1 LKIIKSLNY
10 IITNLFTLWIILFAI
25 ITFYFPQHFKGLSNL
40 IVPTLGII
48 MFGMGMTLT
57 VDDFRRVLTRPKDI
71 GTGVLLQYLVM
82 PLVAFILVELFNL
95 NQFLAVGVILL
106 GSCPG
111 GTASNV
117 ITYLAR
123 GDLALSVTLTSVS
136 TMLSPVFITFLMYL
150 YASEWIDVP
159 VYKLFVSSIQIVIF
173 PVLLGLGFRTIMKSS
188 LRSLN
193 EVLPS
198 ISAVAIIFIVGVIV
212 ASNVSTIS
220 TAGMRVLAIVIIHN
234 LFGLMAGFYIAR
246 LSGMNYSQA
255 KAVSIEVGMQNS
267 GLAVALANLHFSVLV
282 ALPSAIFSVWHNIS
296 GSVLA
301 WWWRKNTE
309 ER

>member
-1 LKIIKSLNY
+1 MKIIKSLNY

-82 PLVAFILVELFNL
+82 PLVAFILVKLFNL

-136 TMLSPVFITFLMYL
+136 TMLSPVFIPFLMYL

-173 PVLLGLGFRTIMKSS
+173 PVLLGLGFRTIMKGS

-220 TAGMRVLAIVIIHN
+220 TAGIKVLAIVIIHN

-267 GLAVALANLHFSVLV
+267 GLAVALANLHFSVLA

>member
-1 LKIIKSLNY
+1 MKIIKSLNY

-82 PLVAFILVELFNL
+82 PLVAFILVKLFNL

-136 TMLSPVFITFLMYL
+136 TMLSPVFIPFLMYL

-173 PVLLGLGFRTIMKSS
+173 PVLLGLGVRTLMRGRLS
-188 LRSLN
+188 SLN

-198 ISAVAIIFIVGVIV
+198 VRISC
-212 ASNVSTIS
+212 
-220 TAGMRVLAIVIIHN
+220 VL
-234 LFGLMAGFYIAR
+234 
-246 LSGMNYSQA
+246 
-255 KAVSIEVGMQNS
+255 
-267 GLAVALANLHFSVLV
+267 
-282 ALPSAIFSVWHNIS
+282 
-296 GSVLA
+296 
-301 WWWRKNTE
+301 
-309 ER
+309 

>member
-1 LKIIKSLNY
+1 MKIIKSLNY

-82 PLVAFILVELFNL
+82 PLVAFILVKLFNL

-136 TMLSPVFITFLMYL
+136 TILSPVFIPFLMYL

-173 PVLLGLGFRTIMKSS
+173 PVLLGLGFRTIMKGS

-193 EVLPS
+193 EVLPL

-220 TAGMRVLAIVIIHN
+220 TAGIRVLAIVIIHN

-267 GLAVALANLHFSVLV
+267 GLAVALANLHFSVLA

>member
-1 LKIIKSLNY
+1 
-10 IITNLFTLWIILFAI
+10 
-25 ITFYFPQHFKGLSNL
+25 
-40 IVPTLGII
+40 

-57 VDDFRRVLTRPKDI
+57 VEDFGRVLKRPKDI

-82 PLVAFILVELFNL
+82 PFAAFILVKLFNL
-95 NQFLAVGVILL
+95 DQFLAVGVILL

-136 TMLSPVFITFLMYL
+136 TILCPVFIPLLMYL

-173 PVLLGLGFRTIMKSS
+173 PVLLGLGVRTLMRGRLS
-188 LRSLN
+188 SLN

-220 TAGMRVLAIVIIHN
+220 TMGFSVLAIVIIHN

-267 GLAVALANLHFSVLV
+267 GLAVALANLHFSVLA

-309 ER
+309 EI

>member
-82 PLVAFILVELFNL
+82 PLVAFILVKLFNL

-136 TMLSPVFITFLMYL
+136 TILSPVFIPFLMYL

-173 PVLLGLGFRTIMKSS
+173 PVLLGLGFRTIMKGS

-193 EVLPS
+193 EVLPL

-220 TAGMRVLAIVIIHN
+220 TAGIRVLAIVIIHN

-267 GLAVALANLHFSVLV
+267 GLAVALANLHFSVLA

>member
-1 LKIIKSLNY
+1 MKIIKSLNY

-82 PLVAFILVELFNL
+82 PLVAFILVKLFNL

-136 TMLSPVFITFLMYL
+136 TMLSPVFIPFLMYL

-173 PVLLGLGFRTIMKSS
+173 PVLLGLGFRTIMKGS

-198 ISAVAIIFIVGVIV
+198 ISTVAIIFIVGVIV

-220 TAGMRVLAIVIIHN
+220 TAGIKVLAIVIIHN

-267 GLAVALANLHFSVLV
+267 GLAVALANLHFSVLA

>member
-1 LKIIKSLNY
+1 MKIIKSLNY

-82 PLVAFILVELFNL
+82 PLVAFILVKLFNL

-136 TMLSPVFITFLMYL
+136 TMLSPVFIPFLMYL

-173 PVLLGLGFRTIMKSS
+173 PVLLGLGFRTIMKGS

-220 TAGMRVLAIVIIHN
+220 TAGIRVLAIVIIHN

-267 GLAVALANLHFSVLV
+267 GLAVALANLHFSVLA